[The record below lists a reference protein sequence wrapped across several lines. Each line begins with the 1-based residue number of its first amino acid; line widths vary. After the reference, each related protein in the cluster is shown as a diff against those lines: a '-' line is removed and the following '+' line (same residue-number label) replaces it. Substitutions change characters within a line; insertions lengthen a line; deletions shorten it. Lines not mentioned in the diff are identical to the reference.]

1 MLQFLNILYCRCKK
15 TSDKRKFIMERHDI
29 QPLRDKYLCAIT
41 AYREEGR
48 PIVYAGETYI
58 HCSHT
63 TSYTWE
69 DGSGAGLKAP
79 VSKGRHLIIVHT
91 GNST

>member
-1 MLQFLNILYCRCKK
+1 MLQFWNILYCRWKK
-15 TSDKRKFIMERHDI
+15 TSDNRKFIVERHDI
-29 QPLRDKYLCAIT
+29 QSLRFKYLRAIT
-41 AYREEGR
+41 AYREGR

-63 TSYTWE
+63 TSYTWD
-69 DGSGAGLKAP
+69 DGSGAGLKDP
-79 VSKGRHLIIVHT
+79 VSKGRLIIVHI

>member
-1 MLQFLNILYCRCKK
+1 MRV
-15 TSDKRKFIMERHDI
+15 
-29 QPLRDKYLCAIT
+29 IT

-63 TSYTWE
+63 SYTWD

-79 VSKGRHLIIVHT
+79 VSKGRRLIIVHT